1 VRRHWGLA
9 LLLIVLLVASAA
21 VTRGAHK
28 PHYKG
33 SIDTLDPGEWEA
45 HFVWLRSDYFN
56 YMGEVWW
63 EIYVEA
69 PGRVDVHFFDLPNFA
84 AFRKGT
90 GSQPLLNPL
99 LSVSDGAQSISKLT
113 GDLPYFLV
121 LRNPGTTAVRV
132 TWTIFAEIDWRRWQG
147 EPPGPEWNLTI
158 SDASPPLGE
167 GGSWETTFTERAVY
181 VYHCQPHPHMTGIV
195 EVVESTESPNR
206 VNVTI
211 DDMGF
216 HPEIIRVPVGTAV
229 NWTNLDSWTH
239 SVNLGLIEGGFV
251 IPQGSAPVPLLDV
264 VAAVAAVLA
273 GAIGL
278 VVLRWKRRQ
287 FERTSKMDA
296 TRRTESDRTNK
307 DK

>member
-1 VRRHWGLA
+1 M
-9 LLLIVLLVASAA
+9 VLLVASIG

-33 SIDTLDPGEWEA
+33 SIDTLDPGTWEA

-56 YMGEVWW
+56 YMGVVWW

-84 AFRKGT
+84 AFRDGI
-90 GSQPLLNPL
+90 SSRPLLNPL
-99 LSVSDGAQSISKLT
+99 LAVSDGAQSISKLT

-121 LRNPGTTAVRV
+121 IRNTGTTTVRV
-132 TWTIFAEIDWRRWQG
+132 TWTIFADIDWRRWQG

-158 SDASPPLGE
+158 TDASPALDR
-167 GGSWETTFTERAVY
+167 GGSWETTFTEPAVY
-181 VYHCQPHPHMTGIV
+181 IYHCQPHPHMTGIV
-195 EVVESTESPNR
+195 EVVESTDSSNQ
-206 VNVTI
+206 VDVTI
-211 DDMGF
+211 DEMGF
-216 HPEIIRVPVGTAV
+216 HPEIIRVPVGTTV

-251 IPQGSAPVPLLDV
+251 TPQGSTPVPPLWEV
-264 VAAVAAVLA
+264 VAVVAVLA

-278 VVLRWKRRQ
+278 VLLRRKRRR
-287 FERTSKMDA
+287 FEGTSKTAASDRM
-296 TRRTESDRTNK
+296 ESDRTNK